1 MNNTSNY
8 FDSYFNSVLRNVPQK
23 RLEPEQPLNKIK
35 RFKNVGLSFYDC
47 PDINNLQQMNTL
59 EYLLPRTEEN
69 ILVNVSEPV
78 NRKMIDFL
86 KYWQNDKIIFFADM
100 VSDQYKDLFKTNI
113 SWFIRAEN
121 IYAEYGVCKKWL
133 RQLHVN
139 NWQKPYM
146 FDCLLG
152 RSRPHRDYLYKQIKK
167 SKFIDKIF
175 HTYYRSNDHLS
186 KGIWDNKDYIFN
198 NEIKFSDPQ
207 GIDVGVTRYARLPVS
222 VYNQS
227 YYSIVSETMVF
238 NDFNQY
244 TEKVAKPVV
253 AMRPFIAFCGRHYL
267 KNLRKLGF
275 KTFGNVIDE
284 SYDDIGYD
292 RERWGLAWDQVEWL
306 CEQDPEH
313 IYNELHSVLVHNKKH
328 FLETDWHKNIKQVF
342 L

>member
-8 FDSYFNSVLRNVPQK
+8 FDSYFGSVLSNVPWK
-23 RLEPEQPLNKIK
+23 HLGPEQPFDKIK
-35 RFKNVGLSFYDC
+35 CFKNVGLSFYDC
-47 PDINNLQQMNTL
+47 PDLNNLQQMKAL
-59 EYLLPRTEEN
+59 EYLLPRTEEK
-69 ILVNVSEPV
+69 ILVNISEPV
-78 NRKMIDFL
+78 DKKMINFL

-100 VSDQYKDLFKTNI
+100 VSDQYTDLFKTNI
-113 SWFIRAEN
+113 SWFIGPEN
-121 IYAEYGVCKKWL
+121 IYAELDICKSWL
-133 RQLHVN
+133 KQLHIN

-152 RSRPHRDYLYKQIKK
+152 RSRRHRDHLYKQIKK
-167 SKFIDKIF
+167 SKFIDNILY
-175 HTYYRSNDHLS
+175 TYYHSNDNLS
-186 KGIWDNKDYIFN
+186 QGIWDNKDYIFN
-198 NEIKFSDPQ
+198 EEIEFPDPR
-207 GIDVGVTRYARLPVS
+207 GINVEVTRYARLPVS

-244 TEKVAKPVV
+244 TEKVAKPLV
-253 AMRPFIAFCGRHYL
+253 AKRPFIAFCGQHYL

-284 SYDDIGYD
+284 SYDDIRYD
-292 RERWGLAWDQVEWL
+292 HERWDSAWGQVEWL

>member
-8 FDSYFNSVLRNVPQK
+8 FDSYFSSVLRNVPQK
-23 RLEPEQPLNKIK
+23 RLEPEQPLNEID

-47 PDINNLQQMNTL
+47 PSLDNLQQMKAL
-59 EYLLPRTEEN
+59 EYLLPRTEEK
-69 ILVNVSEPV
+69 ILVNISEPV

-86 KYWQNDKIIFFADM
+86 KYWQNDKIIFFADI
-100 VSDQYKDLFKTNI
+100 VSDQYKNLFKTNI
-113 SWFIRAEN
+113 SWFIGAEN
-121 IYAEYGVCKKWL
+121 IYAEYDICKKWL
-133 RQLHVN
+133 KQLRVD
-139 NWQKPYM
+139 WQKPYM

-152 RSRPHRDYLYKQIKK
+152 RSRPHRDHLYKQIKK
-167 SKFIDKIF
+167 SKFIDNILY
-175 HTYYRSNDHLS
+175 TYYYSNDHLS
-186 KGIWDNKDYIFN
+186 QGIWDNKDYIFN
-198 NEIKFSDPQ
+198 EEIEFLDPR
-207 GIDVGVTRYARLPVS
+207 GINVGVTRYTRLPVS

-244 TEKVAKPVV
+244 TEKVAKPLV
-253 AMRPFIAFCGRHYL
+253 AKRPFIAFCGQHYL

-284 SYDDIGYD
+284 SYDDIRYD
-292 RERWGLAWDQVEWL
+292 HERWNSAWDQVEWL
-306 CEQDPEH
+306 CEQDPES
-313 IYNELHSVLVHNKKH
+313 IYNELHSVLVYNKKH